1 MIIKRLNSNYISND
15 DNEHLNKI
23 CSLLALYIRKNLLYK
38 LIYNDGDIVYLI
50 PCENDKKYT
59 SYDILT
65 EYSKIKSINY
75 IFDILISTNC
85 KSSNINDILNVI
97 RNNPRQCYLSSIY
110 MRTFGYYFGTYDDK
124 GNNDD
129 LKCIGLSA
137 PNYHP
142 IYYNTCNFN
151 DLIDIR
157 NIILLNKGNNDI
169 HKLDDFEKLT
179 RYILKRRLKL

>member
-1 MIIKRLNSNYISND
+1 MIIKRLNSNYISNE
-15 DNEHLNKI
+15 DNEHLNKV

-38 LIYNDGDIVYLI
+38 LIYSDGDIVYLI

-65 EYSKIKSINY
+65 EYSKIKSIDY

-85 KSSNINDILNVI
+85 KSSNVKEIINVI
-97 RNNPRQCYLSSIY
+97 KNDPRRCRLSSIHV
-110 MRTFGYYFGTYDDK
+110 RRFGYYFGTHDGKD
-124 GNNDD
+124 NNDD
-129 LKCIGLSA
+129 FKCIGLSA
-137 PNYHP
+137 TNYHP

-169 HKLDDFEKLT
+169 HKLYFFEKLT
-179 RYILKRRLKL
+179 RYFLKTRLKL